1 MTWLNPPF
9 GPSPCGRPTVTILRL
24 APSLLPLV
32 LTDLVKEKI
41 LLPTIKAPVAILGSR
56 NLNIPHTQQPLTLA
70 STVELLN
77 FDHQLCLLARVE
89 YGSVGKNEDN
99 PPNMVKLESKL
110 QQELEFLLDQEEL
123 LWKQKVCSYWINFS
137 DRNTKYFHAKVV
149 SKRRHS
155 RISML
160 RISNG
165 EW

>member
-77 FDHQLCLLARVE
+77 FDHQLCLLARV
-89 YGSVGKNEDN
+89 ST
-99 PPNMVKLESKL
+99 
-110 QQELEFLLDQEEL
+110 LLSHLGRMQTHPFQSAP
-123 LWKQKVCSYWINFS
+123 WRW
-137 DRNTKYFHAKVV
+137 
-149 SKRRHS
+149 
-155 RISML
+155 
-160 RISNG
+160 
-165 EW
+165 